1 MLTLGL
7 AGGLDPVHEDL
18 MDTPDNYTYDGAA
31 VLIEDGSVIAAS
43 EEERLNRIKH
53 SNKFPTQSIR
63 FCLKQ
68 RGVAIQDID
77 LIAYYVEQNAANALL
92 SRLYL
97 ARPDIKPRIDA
108 RTLLAVTLGRELGC
122 EIDPAR
128 IRFYQHKLTHAVSAM
143 ALSGFDES
151 LVFIIDNAGGVFLG
165 RRENEAVSLESVLAI
180 PPSKSLGR
188 FCQAVFPFLGL
199 SLFDESRAMELAPH
213 GDAKVY
219 EPLFRS
225 FYELLPNGDFAL
237 HLDRIYILMGKVD
250 PRPKQKEFSQ
260 AHKDIA
266 ASLQQA
272 QEEIVLHVLRHYR
285 QATGQRNLC
294 MAGGMVE
301 NSSTNGKVL
310 HSGLFDRVFVHAA
323 AHDAGCALGAALLA
337 SYEEGRAHESVHQIQ
352 HVYWGTDIGDDSSIS
367 GHLHCWNSFI
377 SFEKRSDIARHTA
390 RLMGQGAVV
399 GWMQGRSEFGPR
411 ALGNRSILAD
421 PRPQENKDRINQMV
435 KKREGYRP
443 FAPSVLEEDA
453 RLYFE
458 FPDGIDRFPFMI
470 FVLKVREEMRQQF
483 GAITHI
489 DGTAR
494 VHTVSRETNPRY
506 WDLIKAFKDITG
518 VGVLLNTSF
527 NNNVEPIV
535 DSVEDGIVSFLTTG
549 LDYLVV
555 GDYVVKKRTP
565 RWEDQLSMKVSLPP
579 YVQICQTRGFV
590 ERKRMTASHE
600 IHTSYNSKFPRR
612 VSGELGAPLMGLN
625 REETVGELLRQSGV
639 EGERE
644 QDLMAE
650 LNDLWSERLVIMR
663 PDRSDWRSLE
673 GCN

>member
-31 VLIEDGSVIAAS
+31 VLIEDGRVIAAS

-53 SNKFPTQSIR
+53 SNKFPTQSVR

-143 ALSGFDES
+143 ALSGFDKS

-470 FVLKVREEMRQQF
+470 FVLKVREEMRRQL

-650 LNDLWSERLVIMR
+650 LNDLWSERLVIMH

>member
-31 VLIEDGSVIAAS
+31 VLIEDGKVIAAS

-68 RGVAIQDID
+68 CGASIQDID
-77 LIAYYVEQNAANALL
+77 LVAYYVNEDAANALL

-97 ARPDIKPRIDA
+97 AMPGIEPRIDA
-108 RTLLAVTLGRELGC
+108 RTLLAVTLRRELGSK
-122 EIDPAR
+122 INPAR

-143 ALSGFDES
+143 VLSEFDES
-151 LVFIIDNAGGVFLG
+151 LVFIIDNAGGIFLG
-165 RRENEAVSLESVLAI
+165 RRENEAVTLESIVAI

-199 SLFDESRAMELAPH
+199 GLFDEYKAMALAPH
-213 GDAKVY
+213 GDPKVY

-225 FYELLPNGDFAL
+225 FYELLPNGDYAL
-237 HLDRIYILMGKVD
+237 HLDRVYMLMGEVD
-250 PRPKQKEFSQ
+250 ARPKHKEFSRT
-260 AHKDIA
+260 HKDIA

-301 NSSTNGKVL
+301 NSATNGKVL
-310 HSGLFDRVFVHAA
+310 YSGLFDQVFVHAA
-323 AHDAGCALGAALLA
+323 AYDSGCALGAALLA
-337 SYEEGRAHESVHQIQ
+337 SYEQGAASNNTHQVQ
-352 HVYWGTDIGDDSSIS
+352 HVYWGTDIGDDSSIADQLQS
-367 GHLHCWNSFI
+367 WNSLI
-377 SFEKRSDIARHTA
+377 SFEKSPDIARHTA
-390 RLMGQGAVV
+390 QLMAQGSVV

-443 FAPSVLEEDA
+443 FAPSVLQEDA
-453 RLYFE
+453 RLYFDL
-458 FPDGIDRFPFMI
+458 PVGIDSFPFMI
-470 FVLKVREEMRQQF
+470 FVVNVRENMRQQL

-506 WDLIKAFKDITG
+506 WDVINAFKDITG

-555 GDYVVKKRTP
+555 GEYLVSKRTP
-565 RWEDQLSMKVSLPP
+565 SWEDQLSMKVSLPP
-579 YVQICQTRGFV
+579 YVKISQTKGFV
-590 ERKRMTASHE
+590 ERKRMAARHE
-600 IHTSYNSKFPRR
+600 IHTSYDSKFRR
-612 VSGELGAPLMGLN
+612 KISRELGDLLIGLDG
-625 REETVGELLRQSGV
+625 ETTVGSLLRLSAAGV
-639 EGERE
+639 ARE

-650 LNDLWSERLVIMR
+650 LNDLWSERLVTIHA
-663 PDRSDWRSLE
+663 
-673 GCN
+673 

>member
-7 AGGLDPVHEDL
+7 AGGLDPVYEDL

-31 VLIEDGSVIAAS
+31 VLIEDGKVIAAS
-43 EEERLNRIKH
+43 EEERLNRIRH

-68 RGVAIQDID
+68 GGASIQDID
-77 LIAYYVEQNAANALL
+77 LVAYYANEDAANTLL

-97 ARPDIKPRIDA
+97 AMPGIEPRIDA
-108 RTLLAVTLGRELGC
+108 RTLLAVTLRRELGS
-122 EIDPAR
+122 EINPAR

-143 ALSGFDES
+143 ALSEFDES
-151 LVFIIDNAGGVFLG
+151 LVFIIDNAGGIFLG
-165 RRENEAVSLESVLAI
+165 RRENETVSLESIVAI

-199 SLFDESRAMELAPH
+199 GLFDEYKAMALAPH
-213 GDAKVY
+213 GDPKVY
-219 EPLFRS
+219 EPLFRN
-225 FYELLPNGDFAL
+225 FYELLPNGDYAL
-237 HLDRIYILMGKVD
+237 HLDRVYMLMGEVD
-250 PRPKQKEFSQ
+250 ARPKHKEFSQ
-260 AHKDIA
+260 THKDIA

-294 MAGGMVE
+294 MAGGVVE
-301 NSSTNGKVL
+301 NSATNGKVL
-310 HSGLFDRVFVHAA
+310 YSGLFDQVFVHAA
-323 AHDAGCALGAALLA
+323 AYDSGCALGAALLA
-337 SYEEGRAHESVHQIQ
+337 SYEQGAASNNTHQVQ
-352 HVYWGTDIGDDSSIS
+352 HVYWGTDIGDDSSIADQLQS
-367 GHLHCWNSFI
+367 WNSLI
-377 SFEKRSDIARHTA
+377 SFEKSPDIARHTA
-390 RLMGQGAVV
+390 QLMAQGSVV

-421 PRPQENKDRINQMV
+421 SRPQENKDRINQMV

-443 FAPSVLEEDA
+443 FAPSVLQEDA
-453 RLYFE
+453 RLYFDL
-458 FPDGIDRFPFMI
+458 PVGIDSFPFMI
-470 FVLKVREEMRQQF
+470 FVVNVRENMRQQL

-506 WDLIKAFKDITG
+506 WDLINAFKDITG

-535 DSVEDGIVSFLTTG
+535 DNVEDGIVSFLTTG

-555 GDYVVKKRTP
+555 GEYLVSKRTP
-565 RWEDQLSMKVSLPP
+565 SWEDQLSMKVSLPP
-579 YVQICQTRGFV
+579 YVKLSQTKGFV
-590 ERKRMTASHE
+590 ERKRMAARHE
-600 IHTSYNSKFPRR
+600 IHTSYDSKFRR
-612 VSGELGAPLMGLN
+612 KISRELGDLLIGLDG
-625 REETVGELLRQSGV
+625 EKTVGSLLRLSAAGV
-639 EGERE
+639 ARE

-650 LNDLWSERLVIMR
+650 LNDLWSERLVTIHA
-663 PDRSDWRSLE
+663 
-673 GCN
+673 

>member
-31 VLIEDGSVIAAS
+31 VLIEDGRIIAAS

-63 FCLKQ
+63 LCLKQ
-68 RGVAIQDID
+68 RGVDIQDID
-77 LIAYYVEQNAANALL
+77 LIAYYVNEEAANALL

-97 ARPDIKPRIDA
+97 AMPGIKPRVDA
-108 RTLLAVTLGRELGC
+108 RTLLAVTLRRELGC
-122 EIDPAR
+122 EINPAK

-165 RRENEAVSLESVLAI
+165 RRENQAVSLESIVAI

-199 SLFDESRAMELAPH
+199 SLFDEYKAMALAPH
-213 GDAKVY
+213 GDPKVY
-219 EPLFRS
+219 ESLFRS
-225 FYELLPNGDFAL
+225 FYELLPNGDYAL
-237 HLDRIYILMGKVD
+237 HLDRVYMLIGKVD
-250 PRPKQKEFSQ
+250 PRPKHEEFSH

-301 NSSTNGKVL
+301 NSATNGKVL
-310 HSGLFDRVFVHAA
+310 YSGLFDRVFVHAA
-323 AHDAGCALGAALLA
+323 AYDSGCALGAALLA
-337 SYEEGRAHESVHQIQ
+337 SYEAGATSDNSQQVQ

-367 GHLHCWNSFI
+367 HQLQSWSRFI
-377 SFEKRSDIARHTA
+377 SFEKSPDIAKHTA
-390 RLMGQGAVV
+390 QLMAQGAVV

-421 PRPQENKDRINQMV
+421 PRPQENKHRINQMV

-443 FAPSVLEEDA
+443 FAPSVLEDDA
-453 RLYFE
+453 RLYFDL
-458 FPDGIDRFPFMI
+458 PDGIDKYPFMI
-470 FVLKVREEMRQQF
+470 FVVNVKESMREQL

-506 WDLIKAFKDITG
+506 WELIKAFKEITG

-555 GDYVVKKRTP
+555 GEYLVSKRTP
-565 RWEDQLSMKVSLPP
+565 SWEEQLSMKVSLPP
-579 YVQICQTRGFV
+579 YVRLTQTKGFA
-590 ERKRMTASHE
+590 ERKRMAARHE
-600 IHTSYNSKFPRR
+600 IHTSYDSKFRR
-612 VSGELGAPLMGLN
+612 KISRELGDLLIGLDS
-625 REETVGELLRQSGV
+625 EKPAGELLRHSAVGR
-639 EGERE
+639 ERE

-650 LNDLWSERLVIMR
+650 LNDLWSERLVIMHA
-663 PDRSDWRSLE
+663 
-673 GCN
+673 

>member
-7 AGGLDPVHEDL
+7 SGGLDPVHEDFL
-18 MDTPDNYTYDGAA
+18 DTPDNYTYDGAA
-31 VLIEDGSVIAAS
+31 VLIESGRVIAAS

-53 SNKFPTQSIR
+53 SNKFPTRSIQ

-68 RGVAIQDID
+68 RGIGIQDVD
-77 LIAYYVEQNAANALL
+77 LIAYYVNEEAANALL

-97 ARPDIKPRIDA
+97 AMPDIEPRIDA
-108 RTLLAVTLGRELGC
+108 RTLMAATLGRELGC
-122 EIDPAR
+122 QVNPAK

-165 RRENEAVSLESVLAI
+165 RRENETVSLESIVAI

-199 SLFDESRAMELAPH
+199 GLFDEYKAMALAPH
-213 GDAKVY
+213 GDPKVY

-225 FYELLPNGDFAL
+225 FYELLPNGDYAL
-237 HLDRIYILMGKVD
+237 HLDRVYLLMDRVE
-250 PRPKQKEFSQ
+250 PRPQHKEFSQ

-301 NSSTNGKVL
+301 NSATNGKVFY
-310 HSGLFDRVFVHAA
+310 SGLFDRVFVHAA
-323 AHDAGCALGAALLA
+323 AYDSGCALGAALLA
-337 SYEEGRAHESVHQIQ
+337 YQEVGPLSNSQTE
-352 HVYWGTDIGDDSSIS
+352 HVYWGTDLGDDAAIADQ
-367 GHLHCWNSFI
+367 LRAWQAFL
-377 SFEKRSDIARHTA
+377 SFEKSPDIARQTA
-390 RLMGQGAVV
+390 QLMAQGAVV

-421 PRPQENKDRINQMV
+421 PRPSDNKDRINQMV

-453 RLYFE
+453 RLYFDLPE
-458 FPDGIDRFPFMI
+458 GTDKLPFMI
-470 FVLKVREEMRQQF
+470 FVVTVRPDMRQQL
-483 GAITHI
+483 GAITHV

-494 VHTVSRETNPRY
+494 VHTVSKQSNPRY
-506 WDLIKAFKDITG
+506 WEVIHAFKEITG

-555 GDYVVKKRTP
+555 GDYLAKKRAAS
-565 RWEDQLSMKVSLPP
+565 WEEQLSMNVSLPP
-579 YVQICQTRGFV
+579 YVRLTQTRGFV
-590 ERKRMTASHE
+590 ERKRKILRYE
-600 IHTSYNSKFPRR
+600 IHTSYDSKLRR
-612 VSGELGAPLMGLN
+612 RISGELGNLLIGLDG
-625 REETVGELLRQSGV
+625 EKTAGELLRQSAAGN
-639 EGERE
+639 ERE
-644 QDLMAE
+644 QSLMAE
-650 LNDLWSERLVIMR
+650 LKDLWSERLVIMHA
-663 PDRSDWRSLE
+663 
-673 GCN
+673 

>member
-7 AGGLDPVHEDL
+7 AGGLDPVHEDFL
-18 MDTPDNYTYDGAA
+18 DTPDNYTYDGAA
-31 VLIEDGSVIAAS
+31 VLIEDGRVVAAS

-68 RGVAIQDID
+68 RGVDIQDVD
-77 LIAYYVEQNAANALL
+77 LIAYYVNEEAANALL
-92 SRLYL
+92 SGLYL
-97 ARPDIKPRIDA
+97 AMPDIEPRIDA
-108 RTLLAVTLGRELGC
+108 RTLLTATLGRELGR
-122 EIDPAR
+122 EINPAK

-151 LVFIIDNAGGVFLG
+151 MVFIIDNAGGVFIG
-165 RRENEAVSLESVLAI
+165 RRENKAVSLESIVAI
-180 PPSKSLGR
+180 PSSKSLGR

-199 SLFDESRAMELAPH
+199 GLFDEYKAMALAPH
-213 GDAKVY
+213 GDPKVY
-219 EPLFRS
+219 EPLFKN
-225 FYELLPNGDFAL
+225 FYELLPNGDYAL
-237 HLDRIYILMGKVD
+237 HLDRVYMLMGKVE
-250 PRPKQKEFSQ
+250 PRPKHKEFSQ
-260 AHKDIA
+260 AHKDLA

-301 NSSTNGKVL
+301 NSATNGKVL
-310 HSGLFDRVFVHAA
+310 YSGLFDRVFVHAA
-323 AHDAGCALGAALLA
+323 AYDSGCALGAALLA
-337 SYEEGRAHESVHQIQ
+337 YYETGSAPNGSHQAQ
-352 HVYWGTDIGDDSSIS
+352 HVYWGTDIGDDSSIA
-367 GHLHCWNSFI
+367 HQLQQWHRFI
-377 SFEKRSDIARHTA
+377 SFEKSPDVAKHTA
-390 RLMGQGAVV
+390 QLMADGAVV
-399 GWMQGRSEFGPR
+399 GWLQGRSEFGPR

-421 PRPQENKDRINQMV
+421 PRPQDNKDRINQMV

-453 RLYFE
+453 RLYFDL
-458 FPDGIDRFPFMI
+458 PDGVDKYPFMI
-470 FVLKVREEMRQQF
+470 FVVNVREDMRRQL

-506 WDLIKAFKDITG
+506 WDLINAFKEITG

-555 GDYVVKKRTP
+555 GDYVAKKRTP
-565 RWEDQLSMKVSLPP
+565 SWEDQLSMKVSLPP
-579 YVQICQTRGFV
+579 YVRLTQTKGFV
-590 ERKRMTASHE
+590 ERKRMVARHE
-600 IHTSYNSKFPRR
+600 IRTSYDSKFRR
-612 VSGELGAPLMGLN
+612 RISRELGDLLIGLDV
-625 REETVGELLRQSGV
+625 EKTVGELLRHSAAGR
-639 EGERE
+639 ERE

-650 LNDLWSERLVIMR
+650 LNDLWSERLVIMHA
-663 PDRSDWRSLE
+663 
-673 GCN
+673 